1 LTSTSSLFQSLR
13 FRITR
18 CFLLSLVRPFLF
30 FDVLFSSTSDV
41 PCFLILSTIFY
52 FEERPAAPSST
63 TAAASPHHQAR
74 PPLQSADVVNPTPLK
89 ARQACCLSC
98 LPPSSSFNLTP
109 RLTKLDPGPAAPSP
123 SQLQPTARE
132 ITNYLQ
138 L

>member
-18 CFLLSLVRPFLF
+18 CFLLTLVRPFLF

-74 PPLQSADVVNPTPLK
+74 PPLQYADVVNPTPPESTSSLLPQLSTSFVEFQSHAPPHQ
-89 ARQACCLSC
+89 AR
-98 LPPSSSFNLTP
+98 
-109 RLTKLDPGPAAPSP
+109 PGPRRTKFEPASAYS
-123 SQLQPTARE
+123 S
-132 ITNYLQ
+132 
-138 L
+138 